1 MAREYVPI
9 FFDWLE
15 TTQDL
20 SNEEKGNLIDAVIL
34 YASGSDEWIDRLETS
49 GEKVAFRFMKGQID
63 RNTAI
68 SDARSKAGS
77 IKKEQN
83 ESNENKMEQNESN
96 SLKEKEKE
104 KDKENNKESKKRF
117 TPPTLEEVAEYCNKR
132 NNGINPQHFID
143 YYAARGW
150 ELKPGQKV
158 KDWQACIRTWE
169 QRNSASAPVKRVI
182 AQDFPQRDYSNVDSE
197 LMDDLAAKIAAFN
210 AERAI

>member
-20 SNEEKGNLIDAVIL
+20 SNEEKGNLIDAVML
-34 YASGSDEWIDRLETS
+34 YATGSDEWINHLETS

-77 IKKEQN
+77 SKKEQN
-83 ESNENKMEQNESN
+83 ESNENKTEQNESN

-104 KDKENNKESKKRF
+104 KDIDKENKKESKRF
-117 TPPTLEEVAEYCNKR
+117 TPPTLEEVNAYCKER
-132 NNGINPQHFID
+132 NNGSDPQHFID

-150 ELKPGQKV
+150 ELKPGQKI
-158 KDWQACIRTWE
+158 KDWRACIRTWE
-169 QRNSASAPVKRVI
+169 QRRTTPAKTVV
-182 AQDFPQRDYSNVDSE
+182 AQTYEQRDYSTVAQQQ
-197 LMDDLAAKIAAFN
+197 MDAQTRRIL
-210 AERAI
+210 ERLNQEGA